1 MQQPQKA
8 KLKARWQNGETEY
21 SLRFNPTEIS
31 FNKGAQIAEIA
42 IPGLDS
48 PVLQFVRGQTETLNM
63 ELFFDT
69 TDEGGMGADAV
80 SVTTHT
86 DRIYE
91 LVKIDPNR
99 HAPPICEFI
108 WNTEFPGNDVSAN
121 VGNQKRESFTCI
133 VESVKQTFTLFSP
146 QGVPLRAKVTL
157 ALREYKTL
165 EQQFDQLGLNSPD
178 RTHSHVVQRGDT
190 LAGIAA
196 RYYESPGEWRR
207 IALANN
213 IEDPRRL
220 AVGAF
225 LEVPPIA
232 EL

>member
-1 MQQPQKA
+1 MQQPEKA
-8 KLKARWQNGETEY
+8 RFEARWQRGAQTY
-21 SLRFNPTEIS
+21 SLQFNPTEIS

-69 TDEGGMGADAV
+69 TDRGGMGNGAV
-80 SVTTHT
+80 SVTTET

-99 HAPPICEFI
+99 HAPPICTFS
-108 WNTEFPGNDVSAN
+108 WHSNFPGSNVSAN
-121 VGNQKRESFTCI
+121 LGNQRRNNFQCI
-133 VESVKQTFTLFSP
+133 VESVKQTFSLFSP

-165 EQQFDQLGLNSPD
+165 EEQFEQLRLNSPD
-178 RTHSHVVQRGDT
+178 RTHSHVIQRGET
-190 LAGIAA
+190 LAAIAA
-196 RYYESPGEWRR
+196 RYYHNPGEWRR
-207 IALANN
+207 IAEANN
-213 IEDPRRL
+213 LDDARRL
-220 AVGAF
+220 VVGAF
-225 LEVPPIA
+225 LTVPPVTA
-232 EL
+232 